1 MGMVMVKMLLIREEK
16 LWDLKKN
23 QRIEDELKRAV

>member
-1 MGMVMVKMLLIREEK
+1 MVMVRTHHIREEK

-23 QRIEDELKRAV
+23 LQIEVEQKKVV